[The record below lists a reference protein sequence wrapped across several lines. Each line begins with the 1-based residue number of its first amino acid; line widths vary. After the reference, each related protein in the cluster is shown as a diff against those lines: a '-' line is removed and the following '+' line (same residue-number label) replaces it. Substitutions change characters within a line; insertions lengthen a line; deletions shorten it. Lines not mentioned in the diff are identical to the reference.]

1 MVRRNTKGTT
11 LRTNIFLAVLAA
23 MLAGMLLSVCFIAAE
38 ADHDCSGEDCPICVF
53 LTLCEQN
60 IRQLKTVL
68 ILLPLFFFRLTESS
82 AQAFS
87 QTFLLRV
94 FTPVSL
100 KIQLNN

>member
-1 MVRRNTKGTT
+1 MVRRNTKETT
-11 LRTNIFLAVLAA
+11 LRTKIFLAVLAA

-68 ILLPLFFFRLTESS
+68 ILLSLFMFRLTASS
-82 AQAFS
+82 AQTFS